1 MGSPCRKSWQW
12 LRLGGNWHSGRTWPG
27 RGHQEPRIPDN
38 EEGRGHAIRRNQQ
51 TIGSIG
57 RLTVYDRSE
66 YDGVLLRRGARW
78 ARRTY
83 CTDDG
88 KRCLL
93 GALQYVRCETGHRDD
108 RVVQYLARAIN
119 LRQLAKGLPPL
130 GDTNMVTIIGFNDSF
145 GRSFADV
152 AAVLSDAKQLSV
164 IDFCQDKDLD
174 I

>member
-1 MGSPCRKSWQW
+1 MPFDGTSKQSVGLSASQ
-12 LRLGGNWHSGRTWPG
+12 S
-27 RGHQEPRIPDN
+27 
-38 EEGRGHAIRRNQQ
+38 
-51 TIGSIG
+51 TIV
-57 RLTVYDRSE
+57 LNMME
-66 YDGVLLRRGARW
+66 FFFDGGARW

-93 GALQYVRCETGHRDD
+93 GALEYVRCETGHHDD
-108 RVVQYLARAIN
+108 RAVQYLAHAIN
-119 LRQLAKGLPPL
+119 LRQLANGLPPL

-164 IDFCQDKDLD
+164 IDCRQDKDLD

>member
-1 MGSPCRKSWQW
+1 MPFDGTSKPSVRSGASP
-12 LRLGGNWHSGRTWPG
+12 
-27 RGHQEPRIPDN
+27 
-38 EEGRGHAIRRNQQ
+38 A
-51 TIGSIG
+51 TIV
-57 RLTVYDRSE
+57 LNMME
-66 YDGVLLRRGARW
+66 FFFDGGARW

-93 GALQYVRCETGHRDD
+93 GALEYVRCETGHRED
-108 RVVQYLARAIN
+108 RAVQYLARAIN
-119 LRQLAKGLPPL
+119 LRQLAKGLPLL
-130 GDTNMVTIIGFNDSF
+130 GNTNVVTIIGFNDSF

-164 IDFCQDKDLD
+164 IECRQDKDLD

>member
-1 MGSPCRKSWQW
+1 MPFDGTSKPSVR
-12 LRLGGNWHSGRTWPG
+12 SGAS
-27 RGHQEPRIPDN
+27 QS
-38 EEGRGHAIRRNQQ
+38 
-51 TIGSIG
+51 TIV
-57 RLTVYDRSE
+57 LNMME
-66 YDGVLLRRGARW
+66 FFFDGGARW

-93 GALQYVRCETGHRDD
+93 GALEYVRCETGHRED
-108 RVVQYLARAIN
+108 RAVQYLARAIN
-119 LRQLAKGLPPL
+119 LRQLAKGLPSL

-152 AAVLSDAKQLSV
+152 AAVLSDAQRLSA
-164 IDFCQDKDLD
+164 IDCRQDKDLD